1 MLLRWWAGRL
11 TIRAFLAQGTRP
23 CQGWSWGHLVA
34 GFIPQEARPA
44 AGMKAA
50 VEGQAGQGS
59 KCVLPSGSS
68 AGSEFARHAWCVAL
82 HPETELGLELL
93 CFSRKPG
100 HQKEK
105 SQNVSINNQGRW
117 WSRGGGLRSG
127 EQDLIPVGP
136 GLPPAYLLGSFGA
149 YLDGSWLGAE
159 ADRDVSWKGARRVVT
174 WTPRSD

>member
-117 WSRGGGLRSG
+117 WSRGGGAEKWG
-127 EQDLIPVGP
+127 AGP
-136 GLPPAYLLGSFGA
+136 HSCRAWPPACVSPGFFWCVLGWLL
-149 YLDGSWLGAE
+149 
-159 ADRDVSWKGARRVVT
+159 ARC
-174 WTPRSD
+174 